1 MVLADDLHSISGVIG
16 VLLGCYRGDSA
27 AFLSCFYFLIIW
39 YYLVI
44 CLEFCLW
51 RGLYCL
57 IWRLERVHKGGCVV
71 GGRRGSG
78 DHPLAIFR
86 RVILVCT

>member
-39 YYLVI
+39 YFLMI
-44 CLEFCLW
+44 CLEF
-51 RGLYCL
+51 
-57 IWRLERVHKGGCVV
+57 
-71 GGRRGSG
+71 
-78 DHPLAIFR
+78 
-86 RVILVCT
+86 TT